1 MYACFK
7 VLLITIYLMDT
18 FTVKLAGELYLFV
31 HTTYKVTEVYR
42 SL

>member
-18 FTVKLAGELYLFV
+18 LTVKMAAQLYLFL
-31 HTTYKVTEVYR
+31 HPTSKVIELYR